1 MARNIQISL
10 ASKVQSSSTEFRKKQ
25 SAYLRRL
32 GGSERSSTPAF
43 MEDTTTPDYDV
54 SISQSALRQTQEQV
68 RRSGRN
74 DVVIAQREREIED
87 IARGIIELSEIFN
100 ELSTMVLDQG
110 TLLDRI
116 DYNVETAKENLK
128 SADVDLGKVIP

>member
-1 MARNIQISL
+1 
-10 ASKVQSSSTEFRKKQ
+10 
-25 SAYLRRL
+25 
-32 GGSERSSTPAF
+32 
-43 MEDTTTPDYDV
+43 MEDTTAPDYDV